1 MIKYNGMVKANPLKI
16 EKEQKELLIQKKI
29 LENKIKIALGSG
41 FDTTSYED
49 ELKNVTAKINIYKKI
64 I

>member
-1 MIKYNGMVKANPLKI
+1 MIKYNGIVKANPLKI
-16 EKEQKELLIQKKI
+16 EKEQQELLIRKRT

-41 FDTTSYED
+41 FDTTEYEE
-49 ELKNVTAKINIYKKI
+49 ELKSVAVKINIYKKI